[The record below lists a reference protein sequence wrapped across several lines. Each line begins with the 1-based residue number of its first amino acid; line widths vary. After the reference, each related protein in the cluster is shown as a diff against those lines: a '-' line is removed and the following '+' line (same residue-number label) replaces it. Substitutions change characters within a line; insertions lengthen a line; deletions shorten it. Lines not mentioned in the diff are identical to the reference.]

1 MSIWIIVISLI
12 FVLLI
17 ILEEAGPYILNQ
29 YLNGLNNGKQLKWK
43 KRMMDI
49 SPFIKKKLQSEKYES
64 NKENSSQGN
73 LISLWRDLKK
83 DLAVFFCKALIKPLR
98 MVKSGNFLKGVKA
111 WTNDEVIRKFIYKYL
126 KGFSIT
132 KVIKKSSNNRL

>member
-43 KRMMDI
+43 KSMMDI
-49 SPFIKKKLQSEKYES
+49 FPFIKKKLQSEKYES
-64 NKENSSQGN
+64 SNEKSSQGN
-73 LISLWRDLKK
+73 LKSLGRDLKK
-83 DLAVFFCKALIKPLR
+83 DLAVFICNGLIKPLQ
-98 MVKSGNFLKGVKA
+98 MVKSGYFLKGVKT
-111 WTNDEVIRKFIYKYL
+111 WTNYEVIRFIYKYL